1 MGKFISYFSC
11 YFSKPGDLYKGVS
24 QNHNFQIIKTFQSVP
39 DCIITKE
46 EPIYSGNHDVFS
58 LSTHDNYLIATT
70 PNSFLLISLNKESL
84 KMKDV
89 KRLKLPSDLQNVRK
103 KLNESNHC
111 ILASNEFNSH
121 LAIAAIWDINTVLE
135 AVHTLDV
142 MELSIDDIIIF
153 ESSNLIISLTRNRI
167 AQWNLRTG
175 ELTGVFENPG
185 GAAFDKMELS
195 PDGKYLAT
203 SDCSSL
209 LIWNL
214 KARVVLFRENI
225 ENIRQLV
232 NLSSYGLLSV
242 SLNVY
247 IDKEEGSKEAVVKK
261 SFNLFSR
268 NLVNGRKM
276 FSLDVPVRFVLDIV
290 ITRDQN
296 FIITM
301 GIDKLKGTDA
311 VYVHHTKK
319 GSLAHKITLKYPSFK
334 RPSAIVP
341 YESSYIVIVDS
352 EKGNVLDVRHRK
364 FLKSIYKWTGQTSE
378 NGKFGLSSPTSGGLS
393 ILDLK
398 TGKRRTIRLFRR
410 SDGKLISNY
419 WLHSDASVITSSI
432 SPLRIVIGGIDGSV
446 TVLLIAD
453 IESKKYLEEIRS
465 LPSRM
470 VKCIDENGEDSYI
483 SQNIPR
489 EINRKDPLLRFR
501 AIARVALFMDRV
513 LKKNHIKTTES
524 MNFFISVISFYH
536 KKKAEEGEKL

>member
-1 MGKFISYFSC
+1 
-11 YFSKPGDLYKGVS
+11 
-24 QNHNFQIIKTFQSVP
+24 
-39 DCIITKE
+39 
-46 EPIYSGNHDVFS
+46 
-58 LSTHDNYLIATT
+58 
-70 PNSFLLISLNKESL
+70 
-84 KMKDV
+84 
-89 KRLKLPSDLQNVRK
+89 
-103 KLNESNHC
+103 
-111 ILASNEFNSH
+111 
-121 LAIAAIWDINTVLE
+121 
-135 AVHTLDV
+135 
-142 MELSIDDIIIF
+142 
-153 ESSNLIISLTRNRI
+153 
-167 AQWNLRTG
+167 
-175 ELTGVFENPG
+175 
-185 GAAFDKMELS
+185 
-195 PDGKYLAT
+195 
-203 SDCSSL
+203 
-209 LIWNL
+209 
-214 KARVVLFRENI
+214 
-225 ENIRQLV
+225 
-232 NLSSYGLLSV
+232 
-242 SLNVY
+242 
-247 IDKEEGSKEAVVKK
+247 
-261 SFNLFSR
+261 
-268 NLVNGRKM
+268 M

-319 GSLAHKITLKYPSFK
+319 GI
-334 RPSAIVP
+334 P

-398 TGKRRTIRLFRR
+398 TGLIHRNLINKSIEGVFTVKCEFTKCEKYIYYYHSKRRTIRLFRR

-524 MNFFISVISFYH
+524 MSHLFQN
-536 KKKAEEGEKL
+536 KNP